1 MRKLVLFLAS
11 AALVAFTASC
21 GVFRSYSSRMAD
33 IHPGMTPSEV
43 TGVFGNPDMRGFEGD
58 KENWKYYYYVSDD
71 KRSYVLIEIVFVDGK
86 VYSMDSHRVD
96 TPYAPPGGVPH
107 PGHDRPGPPHPG
119 TGIHAE
125 LHAGSE

>member
-1 MRKLVLFLAS
+1 MRKLVIFLAS

-21 GVFRSYSSRMAD
+21 GVFRTYSARMAD

-71 KRSYVLIEIVFVDGK
+71 KRSYVLIEIVFIDGK

-96 TPYAPPGGVPH
+96 TPYGPPGVPH
-107 PGHDRPGPPHPG
+107 PGHDRPEPPHPG
-119 TGIHAE
+119 TGVHVE
-125 LHAGSE
+125 LHADSE

>member
-1 MRKLVLFLAS
+1 MRKLVLFLAFV
-11 AALVAFTASC
+11 ALVAFTASC

-119 TGIHAE
+119 TGIHVE
-125 LHAGSE
+125 LHAE

>member
-1 MRKLVLFLAS
+1 MRKLVLFLAFV
-11 AALVAFTASC
+11 ALVAFTASC